1 MIRVDVLLEDRLAG
15 WVTHD
20 PQTNRFA
27 FDYAPDWLAQ
37 RDRHPLSPHI
47 PLAPVPGQTPELH
60 STIVR
65 QFFENLMP
73 EGRAL
78 DEAASA
84 HNVSKANLVGL
95 MVALGRETAGA
106 LRLRLVDRQRTPDL
120 AEPIVEKR
128 HLPREELSV
137 RIRNRHAEPFS
148 VWDGKVRL
156 SIAGYQDKTAAYDEG
171 GEWYLVEGE
180 RLASTVILK
189 PEPLASALAGQTS
202 NEFFCMRLAHRIGL
216 SVASVRLLHV
226 PEPVLQIERFDRLRE
241 QGGVR
246 RLHVIDACQA
256 LGLGVGSKY
265 ERLYGDGRDVRHIR
279 EGASLPKL
287 FALMAGSQTPAAQRI
302 ELLRWV
308 IYQILVGNTDAHAK
322 NVSFFL
328 DQRGYR
334 LTPAYDI
341 VSTLAFASD
350 KLEDS
355 FAMAIGDAFSVEE
368 LTPFEWAGFAV
379 NCGLRARLVATEMQQ
394 LAEKVIREM
403 DSVRKQVAAEGAD
416 MNAVDRVCR
425 IAEEMSQRHL
435 SLAAEIPRINN
446 KIL

>member
-1 MIRVDVLLEDRLAG
+1 
-15 WVTHD
+15 
-20 PQTNRFA
+20 
-27 FDYAPDWLAQ
+27 
-37 RDRHPLSPHI
+37 
-47 PLAPVPGQTPELH
+47 
-60 STIVR
+60 
-65 QFFENLMP
+65 MP

-84 HNVSKANLVGL
+84 HNVSKSNLVGL

-106 LRLRLVDRQRTPDL
+106 LRLRLIDKRRASEP
-120 AEPIVEKR
+120 AEPIVDKR
-128 HLPREELSV
+128 YLSREELSA

-156 SIAGYQDKTAAYDEG
+156 SIAGSQDKTAAYEEN

-180 RLASTVILK
+180 KLASTVILK
-189 PEPLASALAGQTS
+189 PEPLATALAGQTS
-202 NEFFCMRLAHRIGL
+202 NEFFCMRLAHRVGL
-216 SVASVRLLHV
+216 PVAAVQLVHV
-226 PEPVLQIERFDRLRE
+226 PEPVLQIERFDRLRKPE
-241 QGGVR
+241 RVH

-279 EGASLPKL
+279 DGASLPKL

-308 IYQILVGNTDAHAK
+308 IYQVLVGNTDAHAK
-322 NVSFFL
+322 NVSFYL

-355 FAMAIGDAFSVEE
+355 FAMAIGDAFRVEE
-368 LTPFEWAGFAV
+368 LTPFEWVGFSV
-379 NCGLRARLVATEMQQ
+379 NCGLRARLVAKEMQQ
-394 LAEKVIREM
+394 LAEKVLREM
-403 DSVRKQVAAEGAD
+403 DSVRREVVAEGAD

-425 IAEEMSQRHL
+425 IAEKMSQRHL
-435 SLAAEIPRINN
+435 SLALEIPRIN
-446 KIL
+446 KKYL